1 MTFIVNQDGSVY
13 ERNWGEK
20 TSRMGRRMKEYNPD
34 NDWKLVQ
41 EDGILSAASEKVTP
55 YTP

>member
-1 MTFIVNQDGSVY
+1 
-13 ERNWGEK
+13 
-20 TSRMGRRMKEYNPD
+20 MGRRMKEYNPD